1 MAFRRW
7 LALISSTPAALGDV
21 LSMNR
26 RNIAFGLDVNPPE
39 RVALADDKLRCLEL
53 CSAQGIP
60 SPKLLAVFK
69 HHRELGSLPDRLS
82 DAGDFVVKPNRGSG
96 GRGVVLIVAR
106 HGSQFLRHDGR
117 RWSLADLRLHIA
129 NILAGGHQSESQPD
143 FALIQQRVRIH
154 PALASLAVR
163 GIPDVRVIVYRG
175 VPVMAMLR
183 LPTET
188 SGGRANLHQGGIGA
202 GVELDSGRLIHAVCR
217 EQSVVRHPETGT
229 LLLGQKVPFWAEIR
243 DLAVRAAACSGL
255 GFVGVDVALD
265 ALEGPVVLEWNA
277 RPGLAIQLANR
288 AGLLPRLRAVDAA
301 TRGLAND
308 RQPRRREA
316 A

>member
-1 MAFRRW
+1 MAIRRW
-7 LALISSTPAALGDV
+7 LALISSTPSALGDV

-39 RVALADDKLRCLEL
+39 RVAWADDKRRCLEL
-53 CSAQGIP
+53 CLAQGIP
-60 SPKLLAVFK
+60 SPKLLAVIK
-69 HHRELGSLPDRLS
+69 HHRELGSLPERLG
-82 DAGDFVVKPNRGSG
+82 DAGDFVVKPNRGAG
-96 GRGVVLIVAR
+96 GRGVVLVIAR
-106 HGSQFLRHDGR
+106 HGEQFLRHDGR

-129 NILAGGHQSESQPD
+129 DILAGGYHAESQPD
-143 FALIQQRVRIH
+143 FALIQQRVRVH
-154 PALASLAVR
+154 PALAQLVVR

-183 LPTET
+183 LPTEI

-202 GVELDSGRLIHAVCR
+202 GIDLASGRLIHAVCR
-217 EQSVVRHPETGT
+217 EQSIIRHPDTGV
-229 LLLGQKVPFWAEIR
+229 LLLGQTVPLWEEIR

-288 AGLLPRLRAVDAA
+288 AGLLPRLQAVDAA
-301 TRGLAND
+301 TRGVASGLH
-308 RQPRRREA
+308 PRKREA